1 MKEEKQQEKC
11 LYCGWTSDM
20 DGRKGE
26 WEHCPNCLASIHTE
40 RADGIEC
47 GGILEAVG
55 VWVKGDDKWE
65 IVQRC
70 QFCGE
75 MKTTRVTEYDNRIKL
90 LSIAA
95 KPLSSPP
102 FPIEKMEELTR
113 IMGGQGKIG
122 GRHNE
127 QRK

>member
-1 MKEEKQQEKC
+1 MKRD
-11 LYCGWTSDM
+11 LTS
-20 DGRKGE
+20 GNRPK
-26 WEHCPNCLASIHTE
+26 
-40 RADGIEC
+40 
-47 GGILEAVG
+47 
-55 VWVKGDDKWE
+55 
-65 IVQRC
+65 C

-113 IMGGQGKIG
+113 IMGGQEKIG